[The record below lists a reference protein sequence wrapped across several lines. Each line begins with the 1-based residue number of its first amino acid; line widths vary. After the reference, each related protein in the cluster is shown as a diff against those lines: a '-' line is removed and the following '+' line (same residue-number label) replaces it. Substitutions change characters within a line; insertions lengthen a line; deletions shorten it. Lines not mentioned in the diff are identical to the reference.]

1 MNVAKKLAPAPST
14 LLAEQLL
21 KRTDGEVTRLIV
33 VRHPFNRCPPMFLL
47 QSAYSKVP
55 GFGWDRVDGI
65 D

>member
-14 LLAEQLL
+14 LLAEQLI

-47 QSAYSKVP
+47 QSVQVP